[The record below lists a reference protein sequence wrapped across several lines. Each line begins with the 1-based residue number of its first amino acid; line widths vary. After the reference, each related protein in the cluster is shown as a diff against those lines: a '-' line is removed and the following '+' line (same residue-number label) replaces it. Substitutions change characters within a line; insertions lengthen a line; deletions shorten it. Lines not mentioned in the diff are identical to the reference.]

1 MGDNT
6 QHLLQAV
13 SLALANDWDGSH
25 QIAQDYS
32 DPMANWI
39 HAVLHK
45 IEGDAWNSRYWYAR
59 THGKRYEDFED
70 AYDELLSIQRE
81 LNTDK

>member
-1 MGDNT
+1 MTENR
-6 QHLLQAV
+6 QFLLQAV

-25 QIAQDYS
+25 QIAQEYS
-32 DPMANWI
+32 DPIANWI

-59 THGKRYEDFED
+59 TQGKRYEDFD
-70 AYDELLSIQRE
+70 DTVAELRNIEASLTKQG
-81 LNTDK
+81 

>member
-1 MGDNT
+1 MADNT

-45 IEGDAWNSRYWYAR
+45 IEGDAWNSRYWYSR
-59 THGKRYEDFED
+59 THGKRYEDFDETH
-70 AYDELLSIQRE
+70 AELLSIQRV
-81 LNTDK
+81 LNTSK

>member
-1 MGDNT
+1 MADNT

-25 QIAQDYS
+25 HIAQDYS
-32 DPMANWI
+32 DPIANWI

-59 THGKRYEDFED
+59 THGKQYEDFED
-70 AYDELLSIQRE
+70 AYAELRSIQRE